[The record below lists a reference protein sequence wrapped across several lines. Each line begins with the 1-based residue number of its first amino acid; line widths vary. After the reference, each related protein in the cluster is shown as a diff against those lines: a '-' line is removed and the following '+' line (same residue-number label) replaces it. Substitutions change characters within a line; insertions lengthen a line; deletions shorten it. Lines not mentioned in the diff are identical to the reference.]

1 MTDPKNEK
9 KDVDP
14 NIERERLQNEIRRD
28 HEREAEAKRKEAQKQ
43 QNSNSR

>member
-14 NIERERLQNEIRRD
+14 NIERERLQNEIHRKAQI
-28 HEREAEAKRKEAQKQ
+28 EADRKAKESQK
-43 QNSNSR
+43 SNNCTV